1 MVRDTGSTHT
11 GTSAGS
17 GGVVVAAA
25 EICVTQAAAFGTK
38 IQIIE
43 GEMGKG

>member
-1 MVRDTGSTHT
+1 MVRDSGSTHT
-11 GTSAGS
+11 GNSAGS

-25 EICVTQAAAFGTK
+25 EICLTQAVAFDTK

-43 GEMGKG
+43 GEVGKG